1 MRRLLTLFIFVLILV
16 LPVNAQ
22 SEDSLT
28 VRLGITDKTK
38 VAFTTKPYNEV
49 TAEGP
54 DRAGSVPMVNYGDS
68 TTSMAATVYASG
80 HSNKPERLQLTV
92 YGTALTRYTE
102 IADSMSFTDD
112 VVSTTYSYG
121 NGSSTTV
128 STAATSATTPDANG
142 TPQGAL
148 VATFK
153 ETVDP
158 TALRTLGENAITVT
172 ADISQA
178 LQGEYAAVLTLVCA
192 PAEA

>member
-1 MRRLLTLFIFVLILV
+1 MRRLLTLFIFVLILA

-28 VRLGITDKTK
+28 VRLGITDKTE
-38 VAFTTKPYNEV
+38 VAFTIKPYNEV

-54 DRAGSVPMVNYGDS
+54 TRAVSVPMDGDS
-68 TTSMAATVYASG
+68 TTSMTATVYASG

-92 YGTALTRYTE
+92 WATALTRYTGTD
-102 IADSMSFTDD
+102 AMNFTGT
-112 VVSTTYSYG
+112 VVRTTYWA
-121 NGSSTTV
+121 NGKSTDVT
-128 STAATSATTPDANG
+128 TAAESATSPDANG

-178 LQGEYAAVLTLVCA
+178 LQGKYAAVLTLVCA

>member
-1 MRRLLTLFIFVLILV
+1 MRKIVSALIVLLMASCLFAEVKDSVLV
-16 LPVNAQ
+16 QVSVN
-22 SEDSLT
+22 
-28 VRLGITDKTK
+28 TDNTK
-38 VAFTTKPYNEV
+38 VAFTESAYKEV
-49 TAEGP
+49 TADGP
-54 DRAGSVPMVNYGDS
+54 DRAGTV
-68 TTSMAATVYASG
+68 SMNNVDGNSASKTATVYASG
-80 HSNKPERLQLTV
+80 HSNDPNKLQLTV

-178 LQGEYAAVLTLVCA
+178 LQGKYAAVLTLVCA